1 MCIRDR
7 IEQGKSLI
15 MISSEMPELL
25 GMSDRILVMH
35 EGTITG
41 EVSRQEATQQLILE
55 YASGGKMS
63 EV

>member
-1 MCIRDR
+1 
-7 IEQGKSLI
+7 
-15 MISSEMPELL
+15 
-25 GMSDRILVMH
+25 MSDRILVMH